1 MKATEKYDKLIV
13 GLVSGFI
20 LPLVV
25 GLIIFLFTGQGKGL
39 ASYLERIKD
48 ARIITHAV
56 TLCVFPNIAIFLVF
70 NRFDMLR
77 ALRGVLAATMVWAIA
92 VFIIKVI

>member
-25 GLIIFLFTGQGKGL
+25 GLIIFLFTGHGKGL